1 MEWPD
6 FIAGLSAKALPGFE
20 LYWTADF
27 PDPESILTVL
37 FGTGRPDNYLDYSN
51 PKMDAVLKQASVEI
65 DPAKRADLYTQAQQL
80 LIDDHVVIPILFDV
94 GYTLVNPAVKGLTIT
109 PMGIIS
115 LASVWME
122 H

>member
-1 MEWPD
+1 VQVRARRRYREGD
-6 FIAGLSAKALPGFE
+6 TFDVS
-20 LYWTADF
+20 LYG
-27 PDPESILTVL
+27 EKV
-37 FGTGRPDNYLDYSN
+37 RN
-51 PKMDAVLKQASVEI
+51 
-65 DPAKRADLYTQAQQL
+65 